1 MHLHYS
7 VVVEEQGLQTLEE
20 WEPIQL
26 SNVIVTEIYYV
37 ELVKCGSKVF
47 YDWNLV
53 AWKMS
58 SNMGKMFLTTT
69 HLKSH
74 ESI

>member
-1 MHLHYS
+1 MYLHYS

-53 AWKMS
+53 A
-58 SNMGKMFLTTT
+58 
-69 HLKSH
+69 
-74 ESI
+74 